1 MPCLLPDNNISSV
14 FSCTGLMTFCES
26 KQTEKKEEGRV
37 GGTLMFAS
45 LKTKLKETKQ
55 LSLGN
60 DE

>member
-1 MPCLLPDNNISSV
+1 
-14 FSCTGLMTFCES
+14 MTFCES